1 MNTEPDRADEKVD
14 ATEPDATVG
23 DNEDV
28 TGDELSELQAR
39 ADENW
44 EKYLR
49 TAAEL
54 ENVRK
59 RASRDVAQAHK
70 FALERFAT
78 DLLAVC
84 DSLEMALI
92 AEGEP
97 SVESLKEGSEATL
110 KLLMTTLE
118 RFGVEEL
125 DPHGEPFDPNQH
137 EAITMQPAVDVEPG
151 SVVTVFQKGYALNG
165 RLLRPARVV
174 VASEPAEA

>member
-1 MNTEPDRADEKVD
+1 MNTEPDRVDEEVAASETDAADVD
-14 ATEPDATVG
+14 DSDSG
-23 DNEDV
+23 GNELAD
-28 TGDELSELQAR
+28 LQVK

-44 EKYLR
+44 DKYLR

-59 RASRDVAQAHK
+59 RAARDVEHAHK
-70 FALERFAT
+70 FAVERFAN

-92 AEGEP
+92 TEGEA
-97 SVESLKEGSEATL
+97 SVQSLKEGSEATL
-110 KLLMTTLE
+110 KLLISTLQ

-125 DPHGEPFDPNQH
+125 DPHGEPFDPTQH
-137 EAITMQPAVDVEPG
+137 EAITMQPSDDVEPG